1 MEAHSLEK
9 ITMNNY
15 MGKLKFPTFLE
26 LHSGDRF
33 PHFKFHPWDKIL
45 DEVRTRYHVGASRER
60 RLPTTELHEKV
71 PSLMQVQEM
80 NIRVQE
86 FLNKDLSEK
95 NSSSQRTLCPQFFN
109 SFIRFNCRAGPLLN
123 LTSED
128 VETIKKVGSLDTD
141 KHNSRYYDSNT
152 ARSAEM
158 VEEIEIKVCQGIQ
171 SGPDSRFCIKCKY
184 GGVSNLFL

>member
-95 NSSSQRTLCPQFFN
+95 ILHYRELSALNFLTLSFVLTVELGLFSTSLRRT
-109 SFIRFNCRAGPLLN
+109 
-123 LTSED
+123 
-128 VETIKKVGSLDTD
+128 
-141 KHNSRYYDSNT
+141 
-152 ARSAEM
+152 
-158 VEEIEIKVCQGIQ
+158 
-171 SGPDSRFCIKCKY
+171 
-184 GGVSNLFL
+184 